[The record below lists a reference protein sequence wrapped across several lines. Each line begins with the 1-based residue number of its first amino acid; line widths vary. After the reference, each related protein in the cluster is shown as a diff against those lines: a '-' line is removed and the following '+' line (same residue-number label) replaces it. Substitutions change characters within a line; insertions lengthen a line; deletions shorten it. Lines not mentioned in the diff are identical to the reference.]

1 VIFWGFQRIFH
12 HAQELERAFEQG
24 ISFDA
29 SSILGFM
36 NVEKSDLFLHPDPS
50 TLSIL
55 PWRPQQ
61 GRVIRFFCDIKHP
74 DGSAFEGDS
83 RNILKKAVERAE
95 KMGMRAE

>member
-1 VIFWGFQRIFH
+1 
-12 HAQELERAFEQG
+12 
-24 ISFDA
+24 
-29 SSILGFM
+29 M

-95 KMGMRAE
+95 KMGYACRIGSECEFYLLKPMKKEDPHIFPMMRGIFGYGAP

>member
-1 VIFWGFQRIFH
+1 
-12 HAQELERAFEQG
+12 
-24 ISFDA
+24 
-29 SSILGFM
+29 
-36 NVEKSDLFLHPDPS
+36 LFLHPDPS

-95 KMGMRAE
+95 KRIGSECEFYLFETDEKGRPTYIPHDEGVRREICLSLEQMGIQPET